1 VLFALFILTQSL
13 ALEIFQTGSIFYRFV
28 FEQNSL
34 DNKGIDCRVS
44 HKNTFGLKKLGF
56 SNFIFIFETSAI
68 FLCYFLSR
76 HTITIE
82 YLTEI
87 LLKKTF
93 EERYLY
99 LFFVK
104 NCRTM

>member
-68 FLCYFLSR
+68 FFM
-76 HTITIE
+76 
-82 YLTEI
+82 
-87 LLKKTF
+87 
-93 EERYLY
+93 
-99 LFFVK
+99 LFSVTSYNNNRISDRDFVEK
-104 NCRTM
+104 NF